1 MFYSEIETRFGCVG
15 VIWRETPEVR
25 VNRILLEANKP
36 DTLPTT
42 PEKTPNE
49 IKQLLKSIRRFLT
62 GEDIKFSLD
71 LLELDQ
77 CSGFQRK
84 VLLAEYGI
92 PRGRISTYK
101 RIAKHIG
108 NPKAIRAVGNALG
121 NNPFP
126 LVIPC
131 HRAVRSDGTLG
142 GYLGGLEMKQEL
154 LMMERINIIDGRVE
168 MLKLVY

>member
-1 MFYSEIETRFGCVG
+1 LFYSEIDTRFGCVG
-15 VIWRETPEVR
+15 VIWRETPDVR

-36 DTLPTT
+36 DKLPET
-42 PEKTPNE
+42 PEKAPNE
-49 IKQLLKSIRRFLT
+49 IKQLLESIKRFLN

-77 CSGFQRK
+77 CTGFQRK

-92 PRGRISTYK
+92 PRGKISTYK

-121 NNPFP
+121 SNPCP

-142 GYLGGLEMKQEL
+142 GYLGGIEMKQEL
-154 LMMERINIIDGRVE
+154 LRMEGIHVIDGRVK
-168 MLKLVY
+168 MLNLEY

>member
-1 MFYSEIETRFGCVG
+1 MFYIEVDTRFGCVG

-36 DTLPTT
+36 DTLPET
-42 PEKTPNE
+42 PEKIPNE
-49 IKQLLKSIRRFLT
+49 INELQESIRRFLN

-77 CSGFQRK
+77 CTGFQRK

-92 PRGRISTYK
+92 PRGKISTYK

-121 NNPFP
+121 SNPFP
-126 LVIPC
+126 LVRPC

-142 GYLGGLEMKQEL
+142 GYLGGIEMKQEL
-154 LMMERINIIDGRVE
+154 LMMEEVFQLIFIKKQDYPG
-168 MLKLVY
+168 